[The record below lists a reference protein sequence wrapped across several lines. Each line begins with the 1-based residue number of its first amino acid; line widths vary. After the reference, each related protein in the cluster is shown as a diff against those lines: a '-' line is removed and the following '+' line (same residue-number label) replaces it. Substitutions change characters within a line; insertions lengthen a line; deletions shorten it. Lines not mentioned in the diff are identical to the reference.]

1 MRLLLSL
8 FIALAAFSSFL
19 IGQTQNPPSAAE
31 LAEIAARG
39 RALAEY
45 DQAAWHAGDAVEA
58 LHLVR
63 AMVQLY
69 VARKTPSGW
78 TVAYGTFDP
87 ARTRFLISYEAKQGA
102 NPIEYT
108 VVKHDPVIEDTDFYF
123 HAASAMEVALKDFY
137 ASPHPERPYNISVL
151 PVKTGEWY
159 VYAIPAQQE
168 SAILPYGGDMRY
180 TVSGDGVK
188 ILDRRQMHK
197 TVLEESR
204 PADGSQPHFDFHSHI
219 LSDVPEDSDIFYAM
233 TRKAQQGEWVAT
245 QKYVYEITPDFSFVY
260 LGNTK
265 NVAAFLSNNDCRSIA
280 SHANLCAEKSD
291 SLRLYLIS
299 FLWRL
304 TELLPE
310 AWPLQ
315 PSASFENA
323 TCKDGQIWI
332 TLKLSLRN
340 VGDSDLVLSR
350 AFAGNWIQ
358 ARFANN
364 PADLLSGKY
373 ETMLFTAIVPNLEPS
388 NDNSFAP
395 LSSGKAIEVSKE
407 IPLKGLDPKGKNVA
421 QLLII
426 TWFTGDEKPPKQIV
440 DRYAK
445 SGTLF
450 TDSVLTG
457 PLPFTLDPKLVESCK
472 K

>member
-8 FIALAAFSSFL
+8 FITLAAFSSNI
-19 IGQTQNPPSAAE
+19 IGQTKTPPSAAE

-39 RALAEY
+39 QALAEY

-58 LHLVR
+58 LHPVR
-63 AMVQLY
+63 ATVARY
-69 VARKTPSGW
+69 VAQKTPGGW
-78 TVAYGTFDP
+78 TVAYGAFDP
-87 ARTRFLISYEAKQGA
+87 AHTRFLINYEAKQGA
-102 NPIEYT
+102 NPTEYT

-123 HAASAMEVALKDFY
+123 HAASALDAAVKDFY
-137 ASPHPERPYNISVL
+137 ASVHPSRPYNISVL
-151 PVKTGEWY
+151 PAKTGDWF
-159 VYAIPAQQE
+159 VYAIPGQQNL
-168 SAILPYGGDMRY
+168 AILPYGGDLRY
-180 TVSGDGVK
+180 TVSGDGAR
-188 ILDRRQMHK
+188 ILDRRQMHRS
-197 TVLEESR
+197 VQEESM
-204 PADGSQPHFDFHSHI
+204 PSDGSRPYFGFHTHI
-219 LSDVPEDSDIFYAM
+219 LSDLPEDSDIFYAI
-233 TRKAQQGEWVAT
+233 TRKAQQGEWIAT
-245 QKYVYEITPDFSFVY
+245 QQYVYEITPDFSLVY

-265 NVAAFLSNNDCRSIA
+265 DVAAFLSNNDCHSLA
-280 SHANLCAEKSD
+280 THTNLCAEQSD
-291 SLRLYLIS
+291 GLRLYLIS
-299 FLWRL
+299 FLWRSTGL
-304 TELLPE
+304 NPE

-323 TCKDGQIWI
+323 SCKDGQIWI

-340 VGDSDLVLSR
+340 VGDSDLMLSR

-373 ETMLFTAIVPNLEPS
+373 EKLVFATLDPNQKPAK
-388 NDNSFAP
+388 DDSFAP
-395 LSSGKAIEVSKE
+395 LARGKAVEVSKE
-407 IPLKGLDPKGKNVA
+407 VPLIDADLKGKTVA
-421 QLLII
+421 QLLVF
-426 TWFTGDEKPPKQIV
+426 TWFPGDEKPPKKLV

-457 PLPFTLDPKLVESCK
+457 LLPFKLDPKLVESCK

>member
-151 PVKTGEWY
+151 PAKTGDWY
-159 VYAIPAQQE
+159 VYAIPGQQE
-168 SAILPYGGDMRY
+168 WSILPFGGDLRY

-188 ILDRRQMHK
+188 VIDRRQMHK

-204 PADGSQPHFDFHSHI
+204 PAKGSQPDFGFHSHI

-245 QKYVYEITPDFSFVY
+245 RKYVYEITPDFSFVY

-265 NVAAFLSNNDCRSIA
+265 DVAAFLSNNDCHNLA
-280 SHANLCAEKSD
+280 THANLCAEKSD
-291 SLRLYLIS
+291 SLRLNVIS

-323 TCKDGQIWI
+323 NCKDGQIWI

-340 VGDSDLVLSR
+340 VGDSNLLLSR
-350 AFAGNWIQ
+350 AYAGNVIQ
-358 ARFANN
+358 ARFANS
-364 PADLLSGKY
+364 PADLISEKY
-373 ETMLFTAIVPNLEPS
+373 EILGFISLDPKIDKS
-388 NDNSFAP
+388 NDDSFAP
-395 LSSGKAIEVSKE
+395 LSPGEVIERSKE
-407 IPLKGLDPKGKNVA
+407 VPLISLDPKGKNVA
-421 QLLII
+421 QLLVY